1 VKVYLTFL
9 SKSLC
14 GPRISPCRLECGLL
28 SLQQVNVPTSA
39 PTLRAFQVL
48 LALPYLRRWD
58 HPHIGYGSISI
69 SLRVPWP
76 TMGMLGFSVCHIEES
91 WDHPHIGYGSISISL
106 RVPWPTMGMLGFSV
120 CHIEESSDSLQSGRT
135 SWCKRCPRVQKSC
148 WYCLETQGSQCL
160 TCGCQYGPPMP
171 WVLVIK
177 VPKTWATKPV
187 DNHNI
192 KSSQS
197 NQSLGTI
204 IIFCVQVN
212 QDWKQRA
219 I

>member
-1 VKVYLTFL
+1 MVWRFTFTLL

-14 GPRISPCRLECGLL
+14 GPQISPCELECCLL

-39 PTLRAFQVL
+39 PTLRVFQVL
-48 LALPYLRRWD
+48 LALPCLRR
-58 HPHIGYGSISI
+58 
-69 SLRVPWP
+69 
-76 TMGMLGFSVCHIEES
+76 

-135 SWCKRCPRVQKSC
+135 SWCKRCPLVQKSC
-148 WYCLETQGSQCL
+148 WYCLETQGSQLL

-177 VPKTWATKPV
+177 VPKTSATKPI

-192 KSSQS
+192 NSSES

-204 IIFCVQVN
+204 IIFCIQVN